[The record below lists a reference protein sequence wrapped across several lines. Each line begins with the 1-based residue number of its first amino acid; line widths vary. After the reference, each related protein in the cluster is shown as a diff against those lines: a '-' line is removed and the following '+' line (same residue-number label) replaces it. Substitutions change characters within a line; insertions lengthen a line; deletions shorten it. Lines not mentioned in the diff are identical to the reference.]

1 VDVVVENV
9 GGSTLVEA
17 WTTLAPGGV
26 LQSIGW
32 TSGEPAVLPVYGT
45 VGPAK
50 SLVSFQAGIGFGA
63 DLEYHHDAGGKA
75 ALRTPIRFCAD
86 GVDAGV
92 ARSVSSY
99 VSGRSKRFWSH
110 LVDPLRSGGAMIDLR
125 YQMIMALSAADFG
138 NPVCEQAAAICAEIA
153 EQYCAQLHIT
163 RTAPVIASED
173 VMTTE
178 PARVKGRDSAAVRR
192 S

>member
-1 VDVVVENV
+1 VQNV

-63 DLEYHHDAGGKA
+63 DLSIITTLAGKLPSA
-75 ALRTPIRFCAD
+75 PPSDSAP
-86 GVDAGV
+86 
-92 ARSVSSY
+92 
-99 VSGRSKRFWSH
+99 
-110 LVDPLRSGGAMIDLR
+110 
-125 YQMIMALSAADFG
+125 MAL
-138 NPVCEQAAAICAEIA
+138 
-153 EQYCAQLHIT
+153 T
-163 RTAPVIASED
+163 RVSRVACRRTYRGGPRGAGATLWTLYALEAP
-173 VMTTE
+173 
-178 PARVKGRDSAAVRR
+178 
-192 S
+192 